1 MIKRPLLLDA
11 LLRLRE
17 VFSRPDRDLRL
28 LAWLGA
34 LLLLSGVAHAGAWLA
49 DGAPSL
55 LGPVS
60 FRKPIAFGLS
70 SGITTLSVAW
80 VAGLSPATQSRAR
93 WAALYAA
100 TMALEIGLI
109 DMQFWRG
116 VGSHYNT
123 TTPLDGAIFSAMGL
137 LICASVV
144 ASCVLGSRAA
154 AAAAASDDRAAASAG
169 TALLLA
175 SSLLGAFMAA
185 SGSASGATS
194 GGALKLPHAVALH
207 GLQILPALGWWLA
220 RRGMPEARRALLVK
234 AAAAAI
240 TLLFSSALLWAR
252 VSP

>member
-1 MIKRPLLLDA
+1 MNQRPLLLDA

-28 LAWLGA
+28 LSWLGA
-34 LLLLSGVAHAGAWLA
+34 LLLLSGVAHAGAWLL

-70 SGITTLSVAW
+70 SGLTTLSVAW
-80 VAGLSPATQSRAR
+80 VAGLSPATRGRAR
-93 WAALYAA
+93 WSALYAA

-109 DMQFWRG
+109 DLQFWRG

-123 TTPLDGAIFSAMGL
+123 ATPLDGAIFTAMGL
-137 LICASVV
+137 LICASV
-144 ASCVLGSRAA
+144 
-154 AAAAASDDRAAASAG
+154 AASAALGLGAARSGAPGDDRAAASAG
-169 TALLLA
+169 SALLLA
-175 SSLLGAFMAA
+175 SSLVGAFMAA
-185 SGSASGATS
+185 SGAASGATS

-220 RRGMPEARRALLVK
+220 RRGVPEARRALGVK
-234 AAAAAI
+234 ATAAAI
-240 TLLFSSALLWAR
+240 ALLFAVTLLWAR